1 MKYMSQFAIILLATF
16 VGQLLN
22 SLIPLPVPAAI
33 WGMILLFA
41 LLCSGLVKLD
51 QVEATAD
58 FLSGLMMLIFVPFG
72 VSLMASYDVLSGSI
86 LKSTV
91 IVVISTFICYFV
103 TGKTADFI
111 IARKEAGAKKEAAHE

>member
-16 VGQLLN
+16 AGQLLN
-22 SLIPLPVPAAI
+22 TLIPLPVPAAI
-33 WGMILLFA
+33 WGMVLLFA
-41 LLCSGLVKLD
+41 ALASGILKLE

-72 VSLMASYDVLSGSI
+72 VNLMTSYNQLAGSI
-86 LKSTV
+86 LKIVLV
-91 IVVISTFICYFV
+91 IVLSTFVCFFV

-111 IARKEAGAKKEAAHE
+111 IGRKEGKEKANE

>member
-1 MKYMSQFAIILLATF
+1 MKYIPQVAIILLATF
-16 VGQLLN
+16 LGQLLN
-22 SLIPLPVPAAI
+22 TIIPLPVPAAI

-41 LLCSGLVKLD
+41 ALSTGILRLE

-72 VSLMASYDVLSGSI
+72 VNLMTSYNQLAGSI
-86 LKSTV
+86 LKIV
-91 IVVISTFICYFV
+91 IVIVLSTFVCFFV

-111 IARKEAGAKKEAAHE
+111 IDRKDSRERKEVSNE